1 VAKKRGRPKK
11 EEEPMPDQS
20 PPQKQQAPPPQQPQP
35 AQQPAQGQP
44 QPSARAP
51 QLAAQHQQA
60 LAAAGLDWGRIQNL
74 PWAQII
80 ALIQILLQSLQGKQ
94 PTP

>member
-11 EEEPMPDQS
+11 EKPMADQS
-20 PPQKQQAPPPQQPQP
+20 PPQKQQPPQQPQP

-44 QPSARAP
+44 QPQQGAP

-60 LAAAGLDWGRIQNL
+60 LAAAGIDWSKLQAL
-74 PWAQII
+74 PWAQIF
-80 ALIQILLQSLQGKQ
+80 ALLQAVMQILAAKGP